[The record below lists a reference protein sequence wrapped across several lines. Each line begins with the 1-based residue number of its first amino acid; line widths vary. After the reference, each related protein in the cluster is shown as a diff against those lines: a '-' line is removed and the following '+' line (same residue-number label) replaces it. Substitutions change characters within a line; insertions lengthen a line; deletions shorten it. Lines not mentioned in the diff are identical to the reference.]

1 MNESLTYIVA
11 VSGGVDSVV
20 LLHKLTSHTQ
30 NASPQLPS
38 TNPQPPKYIVAHFDH
53 GIREDSGSDAEFVK
67 SLADNFGLIYEL
79 GKGNLGKDTSEAT
92 ARDARYKF
100 LRGVMKKHGADK
112 IITAHHQDDVFESM
126 VINMIRG
133 TGARGLNPMS
143 GSPDI
148 LRPLNHKT
156 KKDLVSYAK
165 DHDLEWREDSTN
177 TDEKYLRNYVRSNI
191 MQKLEPARSKLLELQ
206 KSVDGIYHDLD
217 MRILTLL
224 PKQNV
229 LSRTWFV
236 GLPYS
241 VQKEIIR
248 AWLTRCGVVDLDKAA
263 IERIVIACKTLPI
276 NKQID
281 ISGKLWLKSE
291 KQNLL
296 ITSK

>member
-30 NASPQLPS
+30 NAAPQLPS

-79 GKGNLGKDTSEAT
+79 GKGNLGKGTSEAT

-112 IITAHHQDDVFESM
+112 IITAHHQDDVIESM

-148 LRPLNHKT
+148 LRPLIHKT
-156 KKDLVSYAK
+156 KQDLTDYAEE
-165 DHDLEWREDSTN
+165 HGLVWHEDSTN
-177 TDEKYLRNYVRSNI
+177 MDEKYLRNYVRLRLMPN
-191 MQKLEPARSKLLELQ
+191 LEPAREKMLAIQKL
-206 KSVDGIYHDLD
+206 VDGTYHDVD
-217 MRILTLL
+217 MRITSLL

-229 LSRTWFV
+229 LSRSWFV
-236 GLPYS
+236 CLPYA

-248 AWLTRCGVVDLDKAA
+248 AWLIRCGVEDLDKST
-263 IERIVIACKTLPI
+263 IERVVTGCKTLPI

>member
-30 NASPQLPS
+30 NAAPQLPS

-79 GKGNLGKDTSEAT
+79 GKGNLGKGTSEAT

-112 IITAHHQDDVFESM
+112 IITAHHQDDVIESM

-148 LRPLNHKT
+148 LRPLIHKT
-156 KKDLVSYAK
+156 KQDLTDYAEE
-165 DHDLEWREDSTN
+165 HGLVWHEDSTN
-177 TDEKYLRNYVRSNI
+177 LDEKYLRNYVRLRLMPN
-191 MQKLEPARSKLLELQ
+191 LEPAREKMLAIQKL
-206 KSVDGIYHDLD
+206 VDGTYHDVD
-217 MRILTLL
+217 MRITSLL

-229 LSRTWFV
+229 LSRSWFV
-236 GLPYS
+236 CLPYA

-248 AWLTRCGVVDLDKAA
+248 AWLIRCGVEGLDKST
-263 IERIVIACKTLPI
+263 IERVVTGCKTLPI